1 MQLLLRGRSLVETS
15 TKPLPNFYPCH
26 EKFNQKCFNASF
38 FFEHSM
44 RYISLEPRFGHI
56 SYIALPLQ
64 PVAQLFPQSVTIGKT
79 WPGRIR
85 RWSNFLWLE
94 ISISLSC
101 IRRYRHLTNCANLQ
115 IKNDIA
121 LKFSKSG
128 ALMIKSVG
136 GSKVWGSSKVI
147 KLTLKMLALSK
158 WHLIRTT
165 WKRFPLLLFRCW
177 ISFHFFQSAFTS
189 LRW

>member
-1 MQLLLRGRSLVETS
+1 MRNS
-15 TKPLPNFYPCH
+15 TK
-26 EKFNQKCFNASF
+26 NALMHH

-44 RYISLEPRFGHI
+44 RYFSLEPRFGHI
-56 SYIALPLQ
+56 SYIALLSNP
-64 PVAQLFPQSVTIGKT
+64 FSGVTIGKT
-79 WPGRIR
+79 WPGPIR
-85 RWSNFLWLE
+85 WWSNFLWLE

-101 IRRYRHLTNCANLQ
+101 TRRYRHLTNCANLQ

-147 KLTLKMLALSK
+147 KLTLKVLALSK

-189 LRW
+189 LWW